1 MKKLGKLLDNILLK
15 SCVRKME
22 EFFLKKYVCKSYM
35 YKLVALQ
42 KFKGYG
48 EKNFSK
54 EKKKKSGM
62 SSD

>member
-1 MKKLGKLLDNILLK
+1 MKKLGKLSDNILLK

-22 EFFLKKYVCKSYM
+22 EFFFEKYVCKSYV

-48 EKNFSK
+48 EKNFL
-54 EKKKKSGM
+54 KKKSGM
-62 SSD
+62 SFD